1 MNKCAIIMSSQRR
14 ALLYLLTGLAAV
26 LGGFYYP
33 GAQPLWALLAVAV
46 LIAGSLLISRLAS
59 CRQTLRDET
68 EAASSLRSNQE
79 MLAEIQKIAQL
90 GYWELDF
97 TRETLVWSDEVYSI
111 YEVDRDKFD
120 TQFDPFFNIM
130 SPADK
135 QRIKDTYAAAA
146 RNMPADVVIH
156 RFNFPDGRVKHVSES
171 CRHFYDAD
179 GKLLRTIGI
188 VQDVT
193 ARWVTEERLRQLSQA
208 VEQSPVCVVIT
219 DMDINITYVNPR
231 FEQLTGYASEEVIGK
246 NPKVLGSGV
255 TPRET
260 FAVLWDAL
268 RDGREWSGE
277 FCNRKKNGEL
287 YWEMAYISPVTGA
300 DGVITHY
307 VAVKEDITERKRIEE
322 QLRELSLSDELTGLV
337 NRRGFM
343 VLARQQIKVS
353 DRSGR
358 DLALVF
364 IDMDGLK
371 RINDTMGHGEGDRA
385 ICDASAVLKRSFRAS
400 DIIARIGGDEFVALS
415 VEANE
420 QTEAHIVER
429 LQENIN
435 AFNLENGRPY
445 KLAMSYGVTLYDPH
459 AACTLEE
466 LLERGD
472 RLMYQQKQAK
482 KAAREA

>member
-1 MNKCAIIMSSQRR
+1 MSPQRR

-26 LGGFYYP
+26 LGSFYYP
-33 GAQPLWALLAVAV
+33 GAQPLWALLTVAV
-46 LIAGSLLISRLAS
+46 LIAGSLLISRLAL

-146 RNMPADVVIH
+146 RNMPADGVIH

-179 GKLLRTIGI
+179 GSLLRTIGI

-193 ARWVTEERLRQLSQA
+193 ARWMTEERLRQLSQA

-219 DMDINITYVNPR
+219 DMDVNITYVNPR

-307 VAVKEDITERKRIEE
+307 VAVKEDITERKRTEE

-358 DLALVF
+358 ALALVF

-385 ICDASAVLKRSFRAS
+385 ICDAAAVLKRSFRAS
-400 DIIARIGGDEFVALS
+400 DIVARIGGDEFVALS

>member
-1 MNKCAIIMSSQRR
+1 MNKCATHISPQRL
-14 ALLYLLTGLAAV
+14 ALLYLLAGILTV
-26 LGGFYYP
+26 LCGFLYP
-33 GAQPLWALLAVAV
+33 AAQPLWALLTVAI
-46 LIAGSLLISRLAS
+46 LIAGCLLVRRLAS
-59 CRQTLRDET
+59 CRQTANDET
-68 EAASSLRSNQE
+68 ETVSALRVNQE
-79 MLAEIQKIAQL
+79 MLAEIQKIALL

-97 TRETLVWSDEVYSI
+97 ERETLVWSDQVYSI
-111 YEVDRDKFD
+111 YEVDRDKFA

-130 SPADK
+130 SSADK
-135 QRIKDTYAAAA
+135 QRVKDTYAAAA
-146 RNMPADVVIH
+146 RSMPANGVIH
-156 RFNFPDGRVKHVSES
+156 RFNFADGRVKHISES

-179 GKLLRTIGI
+179 GRLLRTIGI

-193 ARWVTEERLRQLSQA
+193 ARWMTEERLRQLSRA

-219 DMDINITYVNPR
+219 DKDANITYVNPR
-231 FEQLTGYASEEVIGK
+231 FEQLTGYLSDEVIGR
-246 NPKVLGSGV
+246 NPRVLSSAE
-255 TPRET
+255 TPPET
-260 FAVLWDAL
+260 FAALWDAL

-287 YWEMAYISPVTGA
+287 YWEMAYISPVTDA
-300 DGVITHY
+300 DGIVTHY
-307 VAVKEDITERKRIEE
+307 VAVKEDITERKRTEE

-358 DLALVF
+358 ALALVF

-371 RINDTMGHGEGDRA
+371 RINDTLGHGEGDRA
-385 ICDASAVLKRSFRAS
+385 ICDAAAVIKRSFRAS
-400 DIIARIGGDEFVALS
+400 DIVARIGGDEFVALS
-415 VEANE
+415 VEANQ

-435 AFNLENGRPY
+435 AFNLDSGRPFR
-445 KLAMSYGVTLYDPH
+445 LAMSYGVALYDPH
-459 AACTLEE
+459 AACTLDE

-472 RLMYQQKQAK
+472 RLMYEQKQAK
-482 KAAREA
+482 RAAREV

>member
-1 MNKCAIIMSSQRR
+1 MPCA
-14 ALLYLLTGLAAV
+14 T
-26 LGGFYYP
+26 
-33 GAQPLWALLAVAV
+33 
-46 LIAGSLLISRLAS
+46 AGSGQAS
-59 CRQTLRDET
+59 FAT
-68 EAASSLRSNQE
+68 
-79 MLAEIQKIAQL
+79 
-90 GYWELDF
+90 
-97 TRETLVWSDEVYSI
+97 
-111 YEVDRDKFD
+111 
-120 TQFDPFFNIM
+120 
-130 SPADK
+130 
-135 QRIKDTYAAAA
+135 
-146 RNMPADVVIH
+146 
-156 RFNFPDGRVKHVSES
+156 
-171 CRHFYDAD
+171 
-179 GKLLRTIGI
+179 GKR
-188 VQDVT
+188 
-193 ARWVTEERLRQLSQA
+193 
-208 VEQSPVCVVIT
+208 
-219 DMDINITYVNPR
+219 
-231 FEQLTGYASEEVIGK
+231 
-246 NPKVLGSGV
+246 
-255 TPRET
+255 
-260 FAVLWDAL
+260 
-268 RDGREWSGE
+268 
-277 FCNRKKNGEL
+277 NGEL

-307 VAVKEDITERKRIEE
+307 VAVKEDITERKRTEE

-358 DLALVF
+358 ALALVF

-385 ICDASAVLKRSFRAS
+385 ICDAAAVLKRSFRAS
-400 DIIARIGGDEFVALS
+400 DIVARIGGDEFVALS

-435 AFNLENGRPY
+435 AFNLENGWPY